1 MRSTMHSLLML
12 LLCSFCVRADIAM
25 QPDFDLQKFSGMWH
39 IMAGSS
45 NCPVFQGMKSLM
57 TTSAALVKPL
67 PNGDMK
73 ILTGYPFPEEC
84 KKVEMY
90 FKKTDQPA
98 HFTNDENAKRDMR
111 VLETDYTN
119 FALLYTFKEIEDEPS
134 STTVQLYTR
143 TQDISNEVLEKFKEH
158 YHKVGLTDD
167 LMVILPKSGEY
178 SICDLFSFQPVWFSM
193 VLVLTMKLLQ

>member
-1 MRSTMHSLLML
+1 MRSTMQSLLVL
-12 LLCSFCVRADIAM
+12 LLCSFCIQADIAM
-25 QPDFDLQKFSGMWH
+25 QPDFDLQKFAGMWH

-45 NCPVFQGMKSLM
+45 NCPVFQGMKSIM

-167 LMVILPKSGEY
+167 LMVILPKSVYTRVRRQAAEG
-178 SICDLFSFQPVWFSM
+178 
-193 VLVLTMKLLQ
+193 